1 MKKTLFILAC
11 LLLSSTVLATENPVV
26 RIETTLGNIEV
37 ELYPKKAPKTVGNF
51 LRYVNEGFFSG
62 TIFHRVIKN
71 FMIQGGGFTKDYK
84 KKPVHAPVA
93 NEAYNGLRNDRGTI
107 AMARTNIP
115 HSATAQFFINT
126 RNNNR
131 LNFTSQSV
139 SGWGYTVFGKV
150 ISKMQIVDLIENVRT
165 GPGGIFPTDAP
176 QVQVIIKKI
185 VVINK

>member
-1 MKKTLFILAC
+1 MKKTLLALICLFISA
-11 LLLSSTVLATENPVV
+11 TALATENPVV

-37 ELYPKKAPKTVGNF
+37 ELYPRKAPKTVENF
-51 LRYVNEGFFSG
+51 LRYVNEGFFNG

-71 FMIQGGGFTKDYK
+71 FMIQGGGFTKDYS

-107 AMARTNIP
+107 AMARTNMP

-126 RNNNR
+126 RNNNP

-139 SGWGYTVFGKV
+139 DGWGYTVFGKV
-150 ISKMQIVDLIENVRT
+150 ISKMQVIDRIENVRT
-165 GPGGIFPTDAP
+165 GPGGMFPTDAP
-176 QVQVIIKKI
+176 QVQVVIKKA
-185 VVINK
+185 VVLKK